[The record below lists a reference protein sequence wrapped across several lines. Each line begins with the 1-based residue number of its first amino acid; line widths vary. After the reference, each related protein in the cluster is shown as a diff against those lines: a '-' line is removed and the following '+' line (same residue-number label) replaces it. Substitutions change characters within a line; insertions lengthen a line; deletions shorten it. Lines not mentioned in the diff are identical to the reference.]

1 MPVGGNQRKG
11 DHGAGL
17 CVILMRV
24 KSVSHL
30 RSVPRGTADAPSVGA
45 VGTEARPAAVER
57 VSGSPE
63 SALLA
68 VELSLARIQGDRNL
82 YHQLLVIFAQTY
94 ADAADKLRA
103 ALPTRRAE
111 AYRIV
116 HSLKGAAATVGADQ
130 VVTAAAQL
138 ETALRAGEPPLSALV
153 RELERSLHAAL
164 RAAEQLIASSPRG

>member
-1 MPVGGNQRKG
+1 MKG
-11 DHGAGL
+11 L
-17 CVILMRV
+17 
-24 KSVSHL
+24 SHL
-30 RSVPRGTADAPSVGA
+30 TPVPRGTPTAPSAGVKKA
-45 VGTEARPAAVER
+45 EACPAAVER
-57 VSGSPE
+57 AGGRPE

-68 VELSLARIQGDRNL
+68 VEPSLARIRGDRSL